1 MEFLGAVLAG
11 ARVSGTIKNDIV
23 DIEIFKD
30 DPGMLLLAMVCAVA
44 GSSVSGRS
52 DSFFESIKKIAN
64 AD

>member
-23 DIEIFKD
+23 DIEIFRD

-52 DSFFESIKKIAN
+52 DSFFESIKIAN
-64 AD
+64 DD